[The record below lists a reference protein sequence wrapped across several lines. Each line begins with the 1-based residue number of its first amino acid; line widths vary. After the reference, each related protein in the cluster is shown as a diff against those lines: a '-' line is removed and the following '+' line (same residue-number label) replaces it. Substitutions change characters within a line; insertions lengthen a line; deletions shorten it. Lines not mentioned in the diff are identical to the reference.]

1 MYKKTELSWWRNT
14 EEATTYSSGSL
25 KLGTVAPIRQSRWR
39 HCRISI
45 VPIDLLTCWRR
56 TLLSTITTSCRTPYL
71 SYSSRMYS
79 LRNTVY
85 SVRNIKEYGWMK
97 TEDGFPLDP
106 TLWTQWHWRR
116 WPTADARPYRVV
128 LVVELWIES
137 VSQLYSIVVINGC
150 GDLQMLVNEAAKTGI
165 FFVSFLLFYTYFLCL
180 VSNVRRWP
188 SAHLHKY
195 RAASPFQ
202 YPNMHGYRVE
212 RSAS

>member
-1 MYKKTELSWWRNT
+1 MNT

-39 HCRISI
+39 HCRFSI
-45 VPIDLLTCWRR
+45 ASIDLLTDPDNRLSPLAVVLRTYR
-56 TLLSTITTSCRTPYL
+56 TLLVYVLHRE
-71 SYSSRMYS
+71 SYSLNRI
-79 LRNTVY
+79 Y
-85 SVRNIKEYGWMK
+85 SVLLRSTGCMDGWWA

-106 TLWTQWHWRR
+106 TLWTQRHWRR
-116 WPTADARPYRVV
+116 WPTADARPYRVM
-128 LVVELWIES
+128 LVVDTTRLFWELWIES

-150 GDLQMLVNEAAKTGI
+150 GDLQMLVNEAAKTGM
-165 FFVSFLLFYTYFLCL
+165 FFITLLFSFLCL
-180 VSNVRRWP
+180 VSAVRRWP
-188 SAHLHKY
+188 SAHLDKY